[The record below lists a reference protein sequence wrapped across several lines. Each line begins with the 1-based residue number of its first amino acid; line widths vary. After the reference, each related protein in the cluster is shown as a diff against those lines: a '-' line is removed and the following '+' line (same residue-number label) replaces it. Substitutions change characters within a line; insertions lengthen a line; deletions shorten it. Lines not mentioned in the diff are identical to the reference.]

1 MKDIFY
7 KILIILVFTI
17 LIYAVLC
24 LFGSSSRLDEIEN
37 QVVEVEK
44 KQDNMWLD
52 IDNMCLDIDNISE
65 GYTTIWVKMYGEDS
79 WYEKP
84 EDKEKVHKEIMS
96 MGE

>member
-52 IDNMCLDIDNISE
+52 IDNISE